1 MRYFD
6 SSAWMRRL
14 ESEAVLPEGFQ
25 AAAASMDF
33 VPAEKPDAG
42 KQNMNLAVIRLEEP
56 TVSFAG
62 VFTRNAFPG
71 WPVVAGRRL
80 LDAPAVQGLLVN
92 NRVANVG
99 AAGGLEDSQRLSR
112 LTAELSGAEGPYF
125 QSSTGVIGW
134 KLPITEMEAV
144 LPGLC
149 EAPSD
154 DSLLPFARA
163 IMTTD
168 AWPKIRSSN
177 CGGGRIVATAKG
189 AGMVEPDMATMLA
202 FFLTDVDI
210 PRDIARRMLP
220 EVVANTFNRISID
233 GEMSTSDTVLFFS
246 SRRKPYPGDAEF
258 RRSLTETAA
267 ALSEDVVR
275 NGEGCGHVIKIT
287 VSGLDDEIK
296 AASIARS
303 IANAPLTKTA
313 VRGNDPNVGRIIQAL
328 GAACGGSGLDLNRDV
343 LELSI
348 GDEAIYGK
356 GRFLLNEEKE
366 ASLIEYLKKREL
378 PVPPLGW
385 PPHEECVQ
393 VTITLGDGRSSATVI
408 GSDLSEEYVK
418 INADYRT

>member
-1 MRYFD
+1 MRYSD

-14 ESEAVLPEGFQ
+14 ESEATLPEGFQ
-25 AAAASMDF
+25 AAAASVDF
-33 VPAEKPDAG
+33 IPAEKPDAG
-42 KQNMNLAVIRLEEP
+42 KQNMNLAVIRLDEP
-56 TVSFAG
+56 TEAFAG

-80 LDAPAVQGLLVN
+80 LDAPAVQGVLVN

-112 LTAELSGAEGPYF
+112 LTAELSGTPGPYF

-134 KLPITEMEAV
+134 KLPISEMEKT
-144 LPGLC
+144 LPELC
-149 EAPSD
+149 QAASD
-154 DSLLPFARA
+154 GSLLPFARA

-168 AWPKIRSSN
+168 AWPKIRSSK
-177 CGGGRIVATAKG
+177 CGRGRIVATAKG
-189 AGMVEPDMATMLA
+189 AGMVEPNMATMLA

-210 PRDIARRMLP
+210 PREIARRMVP

-246 SRRKPYPGDAEF
+246 SRRKPYPGDVDF
-258 RRSLTETAA
+258 RRCLTETAA
-267 ALSEDVVR
+267 TLAEDVVR

-287 VSGLDDEIK
+287 VSGLNDEK
-296 AASIARS
+296 VAAAIARS
-303 IANAPLTKTA
+303 VANAPLTKTA
-313 VRGNDPNVGRIIQAL
+313 VRGNDPNVGRFIQAL
-328 GAACGGSGLDLNRDV
+328 GAACGRSGLELNRDF

-356 GRFLLNEEKE
+356 RGFLLNEEKE
-366 ASLIEYLKKREL
+366 TSLIQYLKNREL

-393 VTITLGDGRSSATVI
+393 VTIKLGDSRSSATDI